1 MPVYSSTQVHNA
13 VPQGIWLPLITP
25 FKDGRF
31 DEGSARRLVK
41 HFSSQPLD
49 GFIIGATTGE
59 GLTLDEEEV
68 RRYVEICRQ
77 GIETAGGQIKLYLG
91 QSGSDTQKGAAELNR
106 TAGWPI
112 DGYLITCPYYTRPSQ
127 LGLYRHFHALA
138 GSTDRAIMLYNIPY
152 RTGVNLGNEQMLRL
166 AELPNIV
173 GVKDCCA
180 DAAQS
185 FDLIRHRPAGFAV
198 LSGDDPLFHS
208 AMTQGADGAVLAS
221 AHVDTQAFAAI
232 RSRMLR
238 GDHAGA
244 LAAWR
249 ALADLPRLLFAEPSP
264 APIKHWLWRTGLID
278 SAEVRLPMTEV
289 SDGLAARIDQ
299 EVERARPKVP
309 A

>member
-1 MPVYSSTQVHNA
+1 MPVTSSTPVHYPL
-13 VPQGIWLPLITP
+13 PQGIWLPLITP

-31 DEGSARRLVK
+31 DEVSARRLVQR
-41 HFSSQPLD
+41 FSSEPLD
-49 GFIIGATTGE
+49 GFIIAATTGE
-59 GLTLDEEEV
+59 GMTLDEEEV
-68 RRYVEICRQ
+68 RRYVEICRN
-77 GIETAGGQIKLYLG
+77 GIETAGGRSRLYLG
-91 QSGSDTQKGAAELNR
+91 QCGSDTQKCAAELTR

-112 DGYLITCPYYTRPSQ
+112 DGYLIACPYYTRPSQ
-127 LGLYRHFHALA
+127 LGLYRHFEALA
-138 GSTDRAIMLYNIPY
+138 GSTARAIMLYNIPY

-198 LSGDDPLFHS
+198 LSGDDPLFHN
-208 AMTQGADGAVLAS
+208 ALTQGADGAVLAS
-221 AHVDTQAFAAI
+221 AHVDLQAFVGV
-232 RSRMLR
+232 RNRMQR

-289 SDGLAARIDQ
+289 SDGLAARIDR
-299 EVERARPKVP
+299 EIERVRATVP